1 MTADMLTGDDSLAS
15 QCLAFCQTL
24 ASQGMDFHFS
34 LTINST
40 FSFSLDT
47 RKTKGNSTLVK
58 KRSSPSTQRRNARRR
73 EEFLKRKLNFDPLSP
88 SASDAP
94 TDTSSASTPAGSA
107 GVASSPTSFKA
118 TSSPLP
124 SLQPS
129 LEIPCILQARQLCV
143 KTFNSEEDHKN
154 HMMKA
159 HYGGACI
166 NCQLWDPRRK
176 CKERKSC
183 RTVYEY
189 YRPGKY
195 WTWQLAGSVFGK
207 IDGVDH
213 RCDE

>member
-1 MTADMLTGDDSLAS
+1 MSRTNFNWCWISTVRCYVASLSGARYLMLGANFNR
-15 QCLAFCQTL
+15 CW
-24 ASQGMDFHFS
+24 
-34 LTINST
+34 IST
-40 FSFSLDT
+40 V
-47 RKTKGNSTLVK
+47 RCKVYNIH
-58 KRSSPSTQRRNARRR
+58 
-73 EEFLKRKLNFDPLSP
+73 LKRKLNFDPLSP

-94 TDTSSASTPAGSA
+94 EETSSASTPAGSA
-107 GVASSPTSFKA
+107 GVASSSTFFKA
-118 TSSPLP
+118 TSSPPP

-129 LEIPCILQARQLCV
+129 LEIPCILQARHLCA

-166 NCQLWDPRRK
+166 TCQLWDPRRK

-195 WTWQLAGSVFGK
+195 WTWQLAGGVFGK

-213 RCDE
+213 RCEWWILIWQYLCIGKSSR